1 MPVWAADRSRPLATE
16 AHLKPLS
23 VDVVVIGAGITG
35 ALIAETTTAL
45 GLTTVILDRRPP
57 IGGSTAASTALLQF
71 EIDMPLVRL
80 ADHIG
85 FANASRVWRR
95 SYNAVDDLERMVR
108 RLQISC
114 AFRSRRSLYLA
125 GTEMGAADLKEEA
138 RQRRAIGL
146 PSVFLDQGALH
157 GMAGID
163 RAGAILSEG
172 AGDVDPVRLAGGL
185 LRRAMARGCRI
196 FSPVELAEVAPSSRA
211 VEMFTSDGVEL
222 EARGLIF
229 AT

>member
-23 VDVVVIGAGITG
+23 VDVIVIGAGITG

-172 AGDVDPVRLAGGL
+172 AGMSIRCASQVAFSAAPWHAAAGFFHPSNWPRWRHPAGRWRCSPQMASS
-185 LRRAMARGCRI
+185 LRRG
-196 FSPVELAEVAPSSRA
+196 
-211 VEMFTSDGVEL
+211 D
-222 EARGLIF
+222 
-229 AT
+229 